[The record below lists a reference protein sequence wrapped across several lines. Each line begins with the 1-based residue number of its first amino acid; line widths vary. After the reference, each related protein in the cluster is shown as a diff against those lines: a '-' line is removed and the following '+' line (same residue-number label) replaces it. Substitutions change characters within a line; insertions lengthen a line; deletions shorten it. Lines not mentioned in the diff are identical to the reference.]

1 MRKYNLL
8 VLFLSITL
16 GLNANID
23 PKTNDNSGCRMD
35 SAELNLCENIPDRI
49 KDDLLT
55 GTWSEQFDINTLNT
69 ITERVY
75 EFKEIGIVEI
85 ITFYENGQSELTRKI
100 WRVNEANNKA
110 YLTLTD
116 TGSDESEIYLM
127 EQTCEGM
134 ILKDKLLS
142 KAINWIVQ

>member
-1 MRKYNLL
+1 MKKFNLL
-8 VLFLSITL
+8 VLLLFITL
-16 GLNANID
+16 GLNANNG
-23 PKTNDNSGCRMD
+23 PKTNDDSRCRMD
-35 SAELNLCENIPDRI
+35 SAELNLCENIPERI
-49 KDDLLT
+49 KSDLLT
-55 GTWSEQFDINTLNT
+55 GTWSEYIEVNALNA

-116 TGSDESEIYLM
+116 TGSDEPNTYLM
-127 EQTCEGM
+127 EQTCQGM